1 MEEVGEVEK
10 KGEGGRGEETVEVVG
25 RRGGVIRHHCL
36 SPMPAGK
43 DALALPGMA
52 WNIWVRDGC
61 IHGGRREREGGDGN
75 RSPARSKHG

>member
-1 MEEVGEVEK
+1 M
-10 KGEGGRGEETVEVVG
+10 EVVG
-25 RRGGVIRHHCL
+25 EEGGVIRHHCP

-52 WNIWVRDGC
+52 WNIWVRDGRL
-61 IHGGRREREGGDGN
+61 HGGRRERGRGGDGN